1 MIFGITF
8 LGGTMKIVDVALG
21 RRFAVSSLLLAVGI
35 TTATMAPPARAADQT
50 DLPAKLVTDLHATF
64 GDNHA
69 RAIHAKGIVLTG
81 HFDPAPGASAISKA
95 ALFRHV
101 SPVIV
106 RFSDFTGLPAIP
118 DNDENANPRGLAI
131 KFGTVDDASLDIVA
145 HSFNGFPVSN
155 STDFGNLFEAIAAS
169 GPKAAKPTALDKFLG
184 AHPVAKAFLTTQK
197 SPTSF
202 TTTGYFGVNAFRFID
217 ARGHRMAI
225 RYRFVPAAGEHY
237 LDSAALKTKP
247 ADYLM
252 RDVAERVHHAPIRFD
267 WFAQVAAAGD
277 IIDDPAKAWPDTR
290 RLVKLGT
297 ITIDKLAADQVSLN
311 KQLMFLPGNLPAGIE
326 AADPM
331 IGVRTAAYPISFSA
345 RQ

>member
-1 MIFGITF
+1 MN
-8 LGGTMKIVDVALG
+8 IVDVAPGHRL
-21 RRFAVSSLLLAVGI
+21 AAWPCLLAAGI
-35 TTATMAPPARAADQT
+35 IATAIVAPARGADQA
-50 DLPAKLVTDLHATF
+50 DLPGKLVTDLHATF

-81 HFDPAPGASAISKA
+81 HFDPAPGANAISKA
-95 ALFRHV
+95 PLFRHA
-101 SPVIV
+101 SPIIV

-155 STDFGNLFEAIAAS
+155 ATDFGHLFEAIAAS
-169 GPKAAKPTALDKFLG
+169 GPKAAKPTALDKFLA
-184 AHPVAKAFLTTQK
+184 AHPVAKTFLTTQK

-202 TTTGYFGVNAFRFID
+202 TTTGYFGVNSFRFID
-217 ARGHRMAI
+217 ARGHSMAV

-237 LDSAALKTKP
+237 LDSSALKSKP

-252 RDVAERVHHAPIRFD
+252 RDIAVRVHQAPIRFD
-267 WFAQVAAAGD
+267 WFAQVAGTGD
-277 IIDDPAKAWPDTR
+277 VIDDPVKAWPDTR

-297 ITIDKLAADQVSLN
+297 ITIDKLATDQAGLD
-311 KQLMFLPGNLPAGIE
+311 KQLMFLPGNVPAGIE

-331 IGVRTAAYPISFSA
+331 IGVRTAGRRVTSLSF
-345 RQ
+345 